1 MDSLKENNQNTSS
14 LFQELSIII
23 EKSKQQVQRAANS
36 TLSLLFWHVGKR
48 INDEIL
54 NNERRNMVNKL

>member
-48 INDEIL
+48 INDKYLTTNVRI
-54 NNERRNMVNKL
+54 MVNKL